1 MSSNRMVTVGSVGLN
16 GLPLTLPLPLSL
28 STSIKFTLFLGVEL
42 PTDDLGVSTNLPRA
56 GKLSTVVSS
65 SSLAE
70 TVVIS
75 VLLCVG
81 MISVCFMNPVKISN
95 RSSSDILGLVLP
107 TGKAVV
113 TAGPGVVNLLKAGRL
128 LLFFVVSGVGSS
140 VARVGTKGRTEE
152 TDRPPSRPAV
162 VCGVGSVVLLVVFE
176 PSVVVVLRG
185 RNGGRMGRNLFLNL
199 NLFLRGLNGRLVG
212 FSLGSTWLAFE
223 PKPETLR
230 SSSDARSV
238 SLNPSIS
245 LSSNSP
251 SLPMTPGNTV
261 SVSSGLVV
269 VDLRRAKILFL
280 IEFLTGNLVLTLGE
294 EESTEET
301 VVDLAKPG
309 LLGSSPGRRPNNGL
323 RVEGETGAGVSVAN
337 SD

>member
-28 STSIKFTLFLGVEL
+28 STSIKFTLFLGEEL

-65 SSLAE
+65 SPPAE

-128 LLFFVVSGVGSS
+128 LLFFVV
-140 VARVGTKGRTEE
+140 
-152 TDRPPSRPAV
+152 
-162 VCGVGSVVLLVVFE
+162 
-176 PSVVVVLRG
+176 
-185 RNGGRMGRNLFLNL
+185 
-199 NLFLRGLNGRLVG
+199 
-212 FSLGSTWLAFE
+212 
-223 PKPETLR
+223 
-230 SSSDARSV
+230 
-238 SLNPSIS
+238 
-245 LSSNSP
+245 
-251 SLPMTPGNTV
+251 
-261 SVSSGLVV
+261 
-269 VDLRRAKILFL
+269 
-280 IEFLTGNLVLTLGE
+280 
-294 EESTEET
+294 
-301 VVDLAKPG
+301 
-309 LLGSSPGRRPNNGL
+309 
-323 RVEGETGAGVSVAN
+323 
-337 SD
+337 